1 MRIKSCVRWL
11 ELCSSARLHSG
22 AQRTKKRQGGRP
34 AAQTAAAPPPPAQL
48 IMDTPVTRHTNTAFM
63 VRTVPEKPSQ
73 YLVFANINTPRFTT
87 LAYFPVFTKMLLY
100 QKEDKFLTF
109 FVPKQSYCKI
119 IVGLCGNTKKPTF
132 IEQSRLVSYFPS
144 CLGVLSLET
153 QSACGLSAMC
163 VNQTC
168 LHYPHLSYQLSVSQV
183 LSALHF

>member
-1 MRIKSCVRWL
+1 
-11 ELCSSARLHSG
+11 
-22 AQRTKKRQGGRP
+22 
-34 AAQTAAAPPPPAQL
+34 
-48 IMDTPVTRHTNTAFM
+48 M

-144 CLGVLSLET
+144 CHGVLSLGT

-168 LHYPHLSYQLSVSQV
+168 LHYPHLSVSVVSRPGPECIALLNRDPSCSGAALQLHPTDNTAEWRVG
-183 LSALHF
+183 ALQSGHTICHRLK

>member
-1 MRIKSCVRWL
+1 MRIKSCVVWL

-87 LAYFPVFTKMLLY
+87 LAYFVFSCIQENVSKGGQVPCNFYPETKLL
-100 QKEDKFLTF
+100 QNNC
-109 FVPKQSYCKI
+109 P
-119 IVGLCGNTKKPTF
+119 PA
-132 IEQSRLVSYFPS
+132 LVCVRVATQRS
-144 CLGVLSLET
+144 LLSLSSLDWCPT
-153 QSACGLSAMC
+153 SLLATVC
-163 VNQTC
+163 
-168 LHYPHLSYQLSVSQV
+168 
-183 LSALHF
+183 